1 MDETGNSC
9 IEKYYKTRFN
19 CMQEDI
25 FIIFMNE
32 KNFIIFIIFS
42 VLGLLLNDLIMHIS
56 IDKFNIYY
64 MLSKIIATAIVMI
77 FNFVTRKLFL
87 E

>member
-32 KNFIIFIIFS
+32 KNFIIFIIKYIIYIWKTN
-42 VLGLLLNDLIMHIS
+42 LYCA
-56 IDKFNIYY
+56 NIP
-64 MLSKIIATAIVMI
+64 KIKNI
-77 FNFVTRKLFL
+77 FIYKLYRKYFL
-87 E
+87 

>member
-32 KNFIIFIIFS
+32 KNFIIFIIKYIIYIWKTYLYCAIIPKIKYIFIYK
-42 VLGLLLNDLIMHIS
+42 LYLN
-56 IDKFNIYY
+56 Y
-64 MLSKIIATAIVMI
+64 
-77 FNFVTRKLFL
+77 FL
-87 E
+87 

>member
-19 CMQEDI
+19 FMQEDI

-32 KNFIIFIIFS
+32 KNFIIFIIKYIIYIWKTN
-42 VLGLLLNDLIMHIS
+42 LYCA
-56 IDKFNIYY
+56 NIP
-64 MLSKIIATAIVMI
+64 KIKNI
-77 FNFVTRKLFL
+77 FIYKLY
-87 E
+87 

>member
-32 KNFIIFIIFS
+32 RNFIIFIIKYIIYIWKTN
-42 VLGLLLNDLIMHIS
+42 LYCA
-56 IDKFNIYY
+56 NIP
-64 MLSKIIATAIVMI
+64 KIKNI
-77 FNFVTRKLFL
+77 FIYKLY
-87 E
+87 